1 MEEKIKI
8 AHKKIDSG
16 QSELRYNVLRDEW
29 VIIAKNRGKRPH
41 QFKTEEKKVEYD
53 EKTDVFYDLEKSGQE
68 KDTLIYSDDNGEWT
82 TRVFPNKFPVVK
94 SGEELKDVSENFYPA
109 LTATGNHEIVLTRDG
124 KRTFSLLDIY
134 ELAEVIDAYR
144 ERYISLMRKKDI
156 KSVTIFHNHGK
167 KAGASV
173 IHPHSQIIALPVVT
187 SAVMREIEASEKYY
201 KSTKRNLFELIVEYE
216 LKKGERVIYEN
227 EEFLAYC
234 PFASDRAFQIRIMP
248 KKPQPYFERI
258 NTEQERSLAEVLS
271 VSLRTL
277 YNGLEDPD
285 FNYYIHTAPCDGKAY
300 PNYNFHIDIFPR
312 THLYAGFEFATD
324 IEIVPISPEDAAKFL
339 RDSL

>member
-1 MEEKIKI
+1 MYKIKI

-16 QSELRYNVLRDEW
+16 QSELRYNVLRNEW
-29 VIIAKNRGKRPH
+29 VVIAKDRGKRPD
-41 QFKTEEKKVEYD
+41 QFKSEENKTEYD
-53 EKTDVFYDLEKSGQE
+53 EKTDVFYDPEKSGQE
-68 KDTLIYSDDNGEWT
+68 KDTLIYSDDDGEWT

-94 SGEELKDVSENFYPA
+94 SSEKLKDVSENFYPA
-109 LTATGNHEIVLTRDG
+109 LTAVGNHEIVVTRDG
-124 KRTFSLLDIY
+124 ERSFAILDVH

-156 KSVTIFHNHGK
+156 KSITIFHNHGR

-173 IHPHSQIIALPVVT
+173 IHPHSQIIALPVT
-187 SAVMREIEASEKYY
+187 TPAVMKEIEASEKYF
-201 KSTKRNLFELIVEYE
+201 KSTKRNLFELITEYE
-216 LKKGERVIYEN
+216 LKKGERVVYEN
-227 EEFLAYC
+227 DEFLAYC

-248 KKPQPYFERI
+248 KKHQPYFERI
-258 NTEQERSLAEVLS
+258 NEGTEMLLAEILS
-271 VSLRTL
+271 VSLRSL

-285 FNYYIHTAPCDGKAY
+285 FNYYIHTAPCDGNAY
-300 PNYNFHIDIFPR
+300 PNYSYHIDIFPR

-324 IEIVPISPEDAAKFL
+324 IEVVPISPEDAAKFL